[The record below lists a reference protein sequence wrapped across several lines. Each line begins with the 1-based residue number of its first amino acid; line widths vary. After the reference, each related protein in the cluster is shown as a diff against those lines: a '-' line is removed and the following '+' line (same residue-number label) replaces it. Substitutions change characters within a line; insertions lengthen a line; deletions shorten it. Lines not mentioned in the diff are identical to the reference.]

1 MFWNGTL
8 LIMPIRS
15 RRKAREIY
23 YEIMVSIMVY
33 IMVYIELFIVE
44 QKLSIQKIHG
54 PMVAQLGEHSS
65 G

>member
-33 IMVYIELFIVE
+33 IKLSIVE